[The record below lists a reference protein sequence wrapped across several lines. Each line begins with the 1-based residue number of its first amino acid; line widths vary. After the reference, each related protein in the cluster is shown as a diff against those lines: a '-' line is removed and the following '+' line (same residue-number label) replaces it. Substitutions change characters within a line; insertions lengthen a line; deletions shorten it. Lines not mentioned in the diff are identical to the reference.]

1 MKLEKLD
8 LTQDEAIIHM
18 QVLNREIKILE
29 SRLRESDTG
38 HIHTTISVLKQRL
51 NECMTLIFTERKG
64 W

>member
-18 QVLNREIKILE
+18 QVLRREIDILHN
-29 SRLRESDTG
+29 RLRPEDTG
-38 HIHTTISVLKQRL
+38 HLHTTIRVLEERL
-51 NECMTLIFTERKG
+51 NECMLTIFTERKG